1 MIEVLL
7 AVIGLG
13 IFVRE
18 IEAEADAER
27 CGCGSPERSW
37 FPLVR
42 DSGSER

>member
-18 IEAEADAER
+18 IEAEVQDDR
-27 CGCGSPERSW
+27 INRTDNSW